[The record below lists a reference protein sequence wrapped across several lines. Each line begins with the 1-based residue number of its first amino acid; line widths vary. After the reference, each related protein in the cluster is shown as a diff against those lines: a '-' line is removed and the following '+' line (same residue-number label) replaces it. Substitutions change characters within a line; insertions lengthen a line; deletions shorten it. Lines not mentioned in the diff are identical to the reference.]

1 MGEDRKMTKTEKSHV
16 PLGTSTLSISL
27 SFSCCSHFHKVFLH
41 LLLEGTILLTF
52 VSVSVGFCS
61 VLAYI
66 GFNGRVTTV
75 GIDLGTT
82 FSVAGLNRYGMLF
95 LAFYICHLPS

>member
-1 MGEDRKMTKTEKSHV
+1 MA
-16 PLGTSTLSISL
+16 
-27 SFSCCSHFHKVFLH
+27 
-41 LLLEGTILLTF
+41 
-52 VSVSVGFCS
+52 SVLVGFCS

-82 FSVAGLNRYGMLF
+82 FSVVGVSRNGI
-95 LAFYICHLPS
+95 AFIQFK